1 MSRRHGPDGESTYG
15 TVKNRFDNWSADNPR
30 PRSRSALGIPDIDIP
45 EGVVRTLALAV
56 GVGTGALLLAL
67 AAVAYFASG
76 TWRDI
81 DRSGAAL
88 AYLLVGIFLTI
99 AGLGASLGTLNHVF
113 RVARSPGGHH

>member
-1 MSRRHGPDGESTYG
+1 MSLRHGPDGDSSYG
-15 TVKNRFDNWSADNPR
+15 SVKDRFDNWSAANPR

-45 EGVVRTLALAV
+45 EGVVRGIALAV

-67 AAVAYFASG
+67 AAVAYYASG
-76 TWRDI
+76 TWGDI
-81 DRSGAAL
+81 ERSGSAL

-113 RVARSPGGHH
+113 RVLRSPGGHH